1 MHHRPGV
8 RVGKSSSSP
17 PPLAVNLGHEPAAME
32 AHALIMDHPKKRR
45 RRRKI
50 DRPPVTSNLISDQ
63 QLRGEVGILSA
74 DLFNHLFPQLFT
86 WASPQSENDLRY
98 VAVTPCSP
106 ALSDV
111 LTDESWVIL
120 PVRCQKSGGDIE
132 RGALKQDLR
141 LPAKSDTLQAIER
154 IIGRD
159 EALSVAPKS
168 EVGLK
173 ILILDVEPIQ
183 LNKIFITVDG
193 DALKRHDE
201 VQQKFGGGFD
211 LSRSNGHVKKGKGK
225 GKGKVAPDQNGVVYS
240 KKEQDPTEEHRLRFA
255 VREALA
261 SLMIVRQHDFFRL
274 PLAAHPITHVPF
286 PPAHLALCEPVNQG
300 LVSPQTEVIVQKV
313 FKSSQKGQR
322 PSNQSRWEIP
332 DTLLEESEETSNEQ
346 FYSALED
353 IPSGLIIQSEQDSS
367 ETDSGSSD
375 RSCESESDDSADN
388 IISLRAPHFT
398 SETTGIRSSTTVAT
412 PRVRQSLNDMNS
424 PGSVLS
430 NFTITTAQQGMGNG
444 RIFEA
449 RSLLTRISDGLLYPR
464 PSENDDDEARFYV
477 DVKMLVKLNCFSGD
491 WIRVDPVLQKNGV
504 NHSWGVEEPENEGCP
519 RENSR
524 LVKIYGIPNLSR
536 NTASRHPKRDPTARR
551 SSIVSTTTTS
561 RLIPLVWASPV
572 LFHNLG
578 YPSHVRLFPRMKNIQ
593 DGQPFSLSSVK
604 TETRNRLDPPL
615 ATEVVL
621 LKIATPLSQENLLQ
635 HGIFAALKRY
645 FECKHRIV
653 STGDLIAL
661 TIDADFCRLV
671 GPTDSAADPGNETE
685 EELFFFSKHQLSKAI
700 IPAVIWFRIGRVS
713 SATENQ
719 DDGDDGGFWG
729 QTAYVDP
736 IKTRMPMGQNVHQ
749 KLPPLMESTW
759 QYYFGVKPLPAY
771 QLPKH
776 IHHALTVAPKQNVSP
791 LQRRLRGLITAATS
805 PLAVHLKIDPAIVL
819 LYSSQRNIGK
829 ATLSARTASD
839 VGIHTFVIDARDL
852 QSEGTAGDIQES
864 SLNTRMARALSCGS
878 QCTSILLRHVEAL
891 SGERMISAVRDI
903 IKDLRVLI
911 ATTTQIEQVSEDIR
925 SVCTHEM
932 EMSAPGE
939 AERESTLHD
948 IIQERGVRLAHD
960 VDMAAI
966 AVKTAALVAGNLVDI
981 VERAIAARQERL
993 ESFIDASSASTSKAS
1008 KHLVRD
1014 IVVSGG
1020 EWARCVIKADFD
1032 LAIEAARKNFA
1043 DAIGAPKIPNVQW
1056 DDVGGLE
1063 NVKDAVMETIQ
1074 LPLERP
1080 ELFAKGMKKR
1090 SGILLYGPPGTG
1102 KTLLAKA
1109 IATEFSLNFFSVKG
1123 PELLNM
1129 YIGESE
1135 ANVRRVF
1142 QKARD
1147 ARPCVVFFDEL
1158 DSVAP
1163 KRGNQGDSGGV
1174 MDRIVSQLLAELD
1187 GMSNGEDGADGVFVV
1202 GATNRPDL
1210 LDPAL
1215 LRPGRFDK
1223 MLYLGVAETH
1233 QKQLAIL
1240 EALTRKFTLTPE
1252 LSLKRVA
1259 ESLPFTYTGA
1269 DLYALCSDAMLKAIT
1284 QRASAV
1290 DAKIKAFKSGP
1301 VSTAY
1306 FFDHLAIPQDITV
1319 IVTEADF
1326 EAARKELVGSVSAAE
1341 LEHYQRVRHT
1351 FEAPSKPPSSSS
1363 PNFCS
1368 PASNAQRHFPTRP
1381 KYNSRTNTAIKPKA
1395 ATKNKGKGKAKA
1407 IQLDSD
1413 SDDHDDAYMTSS
1425 DFETPQRGA
1434 QLNGF
1439 SDPAVN
1445 DDEEVY
1451 G

>member
-1 MHHRPGV
+1 MHHRAGG
-8 RVGKSSSSP
+8 RVGKGPSLP
-17 PPLAVNLGHEPAAME
+17 PAADFGYEPAAME
-32 AHALIMDHPKKRR
+32 VHAPVMDHPKKRR
-45 RRRKI
+45 RRRRI
-50 DRPPVTSNLISDQ
+50 DRSPVTSHILSDE
-63 QLRGEVGILSA
+63 QLRGEAGILSA
-74 DLFNHLFPQLFT
+74 DLFDHLFPQLFA
-86 WASPQSENDLRY
+86 WDSPQSEGDLRY
-98 VAVTPCSP
+98 VAVTPCSSASP
-106 ALSDV
+106 DALA
-111 LTDESWVIL
+111 DESWIIL
-120 PVRCQKSGGDIE
+120 PVRCQKSVNDTE
-132 RGALKQDLR
+132 RGLKQTLT
-141 LPAKSDTLQAIER
+141 LPAKSQTFQAIER
-154 IIGRD
+154 MIGCD
-159 EALSVAPKS
+159 TLISVAPKTR
-168 EVGLK
+168 VGQKVLT
-173 ILILDVEPIQ
+173 LDVEPIR
-183 LNKIFITVDG
+183 LDKIFITVDG
-193 DALKRHDE
+193 DALKRHEE
-201 VQQKFGGGFD
+201 VQREFGGGFD
-211 LSRSNGHVKKGKGK
+211 LSRSYSHVKKGKGK
-225 GKGKVAPDQNGVVYS
+225 EKAANQNGVVDS
-240 KKEQDPTEEHRLRFA
+240 KQEQDPTEEHRLKLA

-261 SLMIVRQHDFFRL
+261 SLTIVRQHEFFRL

-286 PPAHLALCEPVNQG
+286 PPAHLTLCEPVSQG
-300 LVSPQTEVIVQKV
+300 LISQQTEVIVKKA
-313 FKSSQKGQR
+313 FKSDKEDQR
-322 PSNQSRWEIP
+322 LSNQSHWEIP
-332 DTLLEESEETSNEQ
+332 DTLMEESEETTNEQ
-346 FYSALED
+346 FFSALED
-353 IPSGLIIQSEQDSS
+353 NPSGFTVQSEQNDS
-367 ETDSGSSD
+367 ETDSGRSD
-375 RSCESESDDSADN
+375 GSCESESDDSVDN
-388 IISLRAPHFT
+388 IISLRTPNFT
-398 SETTGIRSSTTVAT
+398 SENTGIRSSTTAAT
-412 PRVRQSLNDMNS
+412 PRARQSLNDMNS

-430 NFTITTAQQGMGNG
+430 NVTAATVQRAMGNG

-449 RSLLTRISDGLLYPR
+449 KSLLARVPDDLLYPR
-464 PSENDDDEARFYV
+464 PREDDDNEARLYV
-477 DVKMLVKLNCFSGD
+477 DLKMLVKLNCFSGD
-491 WIRVDPVLQKNGV
+491 WIRVNPVFQKDGV
-504 NHSWGVEEPENEGCP
+504 HHRWGVEEPKNEGYS

-524 LVKIYGIPNLSR
+524 VVKIYGIPDISR
-536 NTASRHPKRDPTARR
+536 NVASPNHKHNSTARR
-551 SSIVSTTTTS
+551 SSIVSTTTISGLTPLAWTS
-561 RLIPLVWASPV
+561 PMLLHNFGHPSHLRLIPKT
-572 LFHNLG
+572 
-578 YPSHVRLFPRMKNIQ
+578 KNNQ
-593 DGQPFSLSSVK
+593 DAQPLSLSNVK
-604 TETRNRLDPPL
+604 TKTRNRLDPPL
-615 ATEVVL
+615 TTEVVL
-621 LKIATPLSQENLLQ
+621 HKIASPLSQENLLQ
-635 HGIFAALKRY
+635 RGIFAALKRY

-661 TIDADFCRLV
+661 TIDADFCRLM
-671 GPTDSAADPGNETE
+671 GHADSTADSGSETE
-685 EELFFFSKHQLSKAI
+685 EVLSFAPKDQLSGAI
-700 IPAVIWFRIGRVS
+700 TPAVIWFRVGRVFT
-713 SATENQ
+713 ATENQ
-719 DDGDDGGFWG
+719 EEADDGGFWG
-729 QTAYVDP
+729 QSAYVDP
-736 IKTRMPMGQNVHQ
+736 IKTRMPMGQNVQQ

-759 QYYFGVKPLPAY
+759 HYYLGVKPLPAY
-771 QLPKH
+771 QLPMN
-776 IHHALTVAPKQNVSP
+776 IRYAMAVAPKQSISP
-791 LQRRLRGLITAATS
+791 LQQRLRGLITAATS

-819 LYSSQRNIGK
+819 LYSSQRNTGK
-829 ATLSARTASD
+829 ATLSTRTASD
-839 VGIHTFVIDARDL
+839 VGVHTFVIDARDL
-852 QSEGTAGDIQES
+852 QSEGTAGDIQEA
-864 SLNTRMARALSCGS
+864 SLNTRVARALSCGS
-878 QCTSILLRHVEAL
+878 QCTSILIRHVEAL
-891 SGERMISAVRDI
+891 TGERMISAVRDI
-903 IKDLRVLI
+903 IKDVRVLI

-932 EMSAPGE
+932 ELSAPGE
-939 AERESTLHD
+939 AERESILHD
-948 IIQERGVRLAHD
+948 IIQERGIRVAHD
-960 VDMAAI
+960 VDVAAI

-981 VERAIAARQERL
+981 VERAVAARQERL
-993 ESFIDASSASTSKAS
+993 ENFIDASSASTSKAS
-1008 KHLVRD
+1008 QYLIRD
-1014 IVVSGG
+1014 IAVAGG
-1020 EWARCVIKADFD
+1020 EWARCVVKADFD

-1063 NVKDAVMETIQ
+1063 NVKDTVMETIQ

-1123 PELLNM
+1123 PELLNL

-1187 GMSNGEDGADGVFVV
+1187 GMSNGEDGAGGVFVI

-1240 EALTRKFTLTPE
+1240 EALTRKFTLAPE

-1290 DAKIKAFKSGP
+1290 DAKIKALKTGP

-1306 FFDHLAIPQDITV
+1306 FFDHLAVPQDVAV

-1326 EAARKELVGSVSAAE
+1326 EAARRELVGSVSAAE
-1341 LEHYQRVRHT
+1341 FKHYQRVRHA

-1363 PNFCS
+1363 PNILS
-1368 PASNAQRHFPTRP
+1368 PASNAQQYIPIRP
-1381 KYNSRTNTAIKPKA
+1381 KYKSRTNTATKPKA
-1395 ATKNKGKGKAKA
+1395 TIKGKGKDKGKGKA

-1413 SDDHDDAYMTSS
+1413 SDDHDDVYMTSN

>member
-8 RVGKSSSSP
+8 RVGKGPSLP
-17 PPLAVNLGHEPAAME
+17 PPQAANLGHEPAAME
-32 AHALIMDHPKKRR
+32 VHAPVMDHPKKRR
-45 RRRKI
+45 RRRKL
-50 DRPPVTSNLISDQ
+50 DRPPVTSNLLSDQ

-74 DLFNHLFPQLFT
+74 DLFDHLFPQLFA
-86 WASPQSENDLRY
+86 WDSPQSENDLRY
-98 VAVTPCSP
+98 VAVTPCSSASSD
-106 ALSDV
+106 ALA
-111 LTDESWVIL
+111 DESWIIL
-120 PVRCQKSGGDIE
+120 PVRCQKPGGDTE
-132 RGALKQDLR
+132 RGGLKQNLR
-141 LPAKSDTLQAIER
+141 LPAKSQTFQAIER
-154 IIGRD
+154 MIGRD
-159 EALSVAPKS
+159 VTVPVTPKS
-168 EVGLK
+168 GVGQK
-173 ILILDVEPIQ
+173 VLILDVEPIQ
-183 LNKIFITVDG
+183 LDKIFIIVDG
-193 DALKRHDE
+193 DALKRHEE
-201 VQQKFGGGFD
+201 VQREFGGGFD
-211 LSRSNGHVKKGKGK
+211 LSRSYGRVNKGKGK
-225 GKGKVAPDQNGVVYS
+225 EKATLNQNGAVDS
-240 KKEQDPTEEHRLRFA
+240 KQEQVPIEEHRLRLA

-300 LVSPQTEVIVQKV
+300 LVSSQTEVIVKKA

-322 PSNQSRWEIP
+322 LSNQSRWEIP
-332 DTLLEESEETSNEQ
+332 DMLLEESEETSNEQ

-353 IPSGLIIQSEQDSS
+353 IPSGLTVQSEQDSS

-375 RSCESESDDSADN
+375 GSCESESDDSVDN

-398 SETTGIRSSTTVAT
+398 PETTGIWSSTTTAT
-412 PRVRQSLNDMNS
+412 PRARQSLNGMNS

-430 NFTITTAQQGMGNG
+430 NFTATTAQQGMGNG

-449 RSLLTRISDGLLYPR
+449 RSLLTRISNELLYPR
-464 PSENDDDEARFYV
+464 PSENEDDEARLYI

-491 WIRVDPVLQKNGV
+491 WIRADPVFQKDV
-504 NHSWGVEEPENEGCP
+504 ISHSWGVEEPENECCSG
-519 RENSR
+519 ENSR
-524 LVKIYGIPNLSR
+524 VVKIYGIPDISR
-536 NTASRHPKRDPTARR
+536 NVAPRYRKHNPIARR
-551 SSIVSTTTTS
+551 SSIVSATTNS
-561 RLIPLVWASPV
+561 RLTPLVWASPV
-572 LFHNLG
+572 LLHNFG
-578 YPSHVRLFPRMKNIQ
+578 CPSHLRLIPKAKNIQ
-593 DGQPFSLSSVK
+593 DGQPFSLPSVK
-604 TETRNRLDPPL
+604 AETRSHLDPPL

-621 LKIATPLSQENLLQ
+621 LKIASPLSQENLLQ
-635 HGIFAALKRY
+635 HGIFTALKRH

-661 TIDADFCRLV
+661 NIDADFCRLM
-671 GPTDSAADPGNETE
+671 GPTDSTADPGNETE
-685 EELFFFSKHQLSKAI
+685 EVLSFAPKYQFSKAI
-700 IPAVIWFRIGRVS
+700 TPAVVWFKVGRVLT
-713 SATENQ
+713 ATENQ
-719 DDGDDGGFWG
+719 DEVDDGGFWG

-736 IKTRMPMGQNVHQ
+736 IKTRMPMGQNVQQ

-759 QYYFGVKPLPAY
+759 QYYLGVKPLPAY
-771 QLPKH
+771 QLPKN
-776 IHHALTVAPKQNVSP
+776 IHYAMTVAPKQNVSP
-791 LQRRLRGLITAATS
+791 LQQRLRGLITAATS
-805 PLAVHLKIDPAIVL
+805 PLAVRLKIDPAIVL

-829 ATLSARTASD
+829 ATLSTRTASD

-878 QCTSILLRHVEAL
+878 QCTSILLRHVETL
-891 SGERMISAVRDI
+891 TGERMISAVRDI
-903 IKDLRVLI
+903 IKDVRVLI

-925 SVCTHEM
+925 SVCTHEI

-939 AERESTLHD
+939 AERESILYD
-948 IIQERGVRLAHD
+948 IIQERGVRVAHD
-960 VDMAAI
+960 VDVAAI
-966 AVKTAALVAGNLVDI
+966 AIKTAALVAGNLVDI
-981 VERAIAARQERL
+981 IERAIAARQERL
-993 ESFIDASSASTSKAS
+993 ENFIDASSASTSKVPQ
-1008 KHLVRD
+1008 HLVRD

-1020 EWARCVIKADFD
+1020 EWARGVIKADFD

-1074 LPLERP
+1074 LPLQRP

-1187 GMSNGEDGADGVFVV
+1187 GMSNGEDGAGGVFVI

-1233 QKQLAIL
+1233 QKRLAIL
-1240 EALTRKFTLTPE
+1240 EALTRKFTLAPE
-1252 LSLKRVA
+1252 LLLKRVA

-1290 DAKIKAFKSGP
+1290 DAKIKALKSGP

-1306 FFDHLAIPQDITV
+1306 FFDHLAIPQDIAV
-1319 IVTEADF
+1319 MVTEADF
-1326 EAARKELVGSVSAAE
+1326 EAARRELVGSVSAAE
-1341 LEHYQRVRHT
+1341 LEHYQRVRHA
-1351 FEAPSKPPSSSS
+1351 FEAPSKHPSSSS
-1363 PNFCS
+1363 PNNSS
-1368 PASNAQRHFPTRP
+1368 PASNVQRHIPIRP

-1395 ATKNKGKGKAKA
+1395 TMKGKGKGKGKAV
-1407 IQLDSD
+1407 QLDSD
-1413 SDDHDDAYMTSS
+1413 SDDNDDAYMTSS

-1439 SDPAVN
+1439 CDPAVN

>member
-1 MHHRPGV
+1 
-8 RVGKSSSSP
+8 
-17 PPLAVNLGHEPAAME
+17 ME
-32 AHALIMDHPKKRR
+32 AHAPVMDHPKKRR
-45 RRRKI
+45 RRRKV
-50 DRPPVTSNLISDQ
+50 DRPPVISNLICDQ

-74 DLFNHLFPQLFT
+74 NLFDHLFPQLFA
-86 WASPQSENDLRY
+86 WDSPQPENGLRY
-98 VAVTPCSP
+98 VAITSWSS
-106 ALSDV
+106 ASLDV
-111 LTDESWVIL
+111 LTDESWIIL

-132 RGALKQDLR
+132 KGGPKQNLR
-141 LPAKSDTLQAIER
+141 FPAKSHTFQAIKR
-154 IIGRD
+154 MIGRD
-159 EALSVAPKS
+159 AAVSVAPKS
-168 EVGLK
+168 EIGQKVW
-173 ILILDVEPIQ
+173 ILDVEPIQ
-183 LNKIFITVDG
+183 LDKIYVTIDG
-193 DALKRHDE
+193 DALKRHEE
-201 VQQKFGGGFD
+201 VQREFGGGFD
-211 LSRSNGHVKKGKGK
+211 FSQSTGHVNKGKGK
-225 GKGKVAPDQNGVVYS
+225 EQAALHQNGVVYS
-240 KKEQDPTEEHRLRFA
+240 KEEQDRIEERRLRLA

-261 SLMIVRQHDFFRL
+261 SLMIVRQHDSFRL

-286 PPAHLALCEPVNQG
+286 PPAYLALCEPVNQG
-300 LVSPQTEVIVQKV
+300 LASPQTEVIVKKA
-313 FKSSQKGQR
+313 FRSSQRGHQ
-322 PSNQSRWEIP
+322 PSNQSHWEIP
-332 DTLLEESEETSNEQ
+332 DNITEESEEISNEQ

-353 IPSGLIIQSEQDSS
+353 GPNEPIGQSEQDDS
-367 ETDSGSSD
+367 ETDSESSD
-375 RSCESESDDSADN
+375 RSCESESDDSIDN
-388 IISLRAPHFT
+388 IISLRAPHLT
-398 SETTGIRSSTTVAT
+398 SEPTGIRSSTTAAT
-412 PRVRQSLNDMNS
+412 PRARQSLNGINS
-424 PGSVLS
+424 PDSVLS
-430 NFTITTAQQGMGNG
+430 NFTATSAQQGMGNG

-449 RSLLTRISDGLLYPR
+449 RSLLARISDDLLYPR
-464 PSENDDDEARFYV
+464 PSENDDDEARLYV

-491 WIRVDPVLQKNGV
+491 WIRVEPVFQKKAV
-504 NHSWGVEEPENEGCP
+504 NNNWGVEEPENDGYS
-519 RENSR
+519 RENFR
-524 LVKIYGIPNLSR
+524 VVKIYGIPDISLNV
-536 NTASRHPKRDPTARR
+536 ASRYPKHDASARR
-551 SSIVSTTTTS
+551 SSIISATTIS
-561 RLIPLVWASPV
+561 RLKPLVWASP
-572 LFHNLG
+572 LLLHNCG
-578 YPSHVRLFPRMKNIQ
+578 YPSHLRLIPIMKSIQ
-593 DGQPFSLSSVK
+593 DGQPFSPSNVK
-604 TETRNRLDPPL
+604 TETRNRLEPPL

-621 LKIATPLSQENLLQ
+621 LKIASPLSQESVLQ

-645 FECKHRIV
+645 FECKHRTV

-661 TIDADFCRLV
+661 NIDADFCRLM
-671 GPTDSAADPGNETE
+671 GPTDPTADPGNETE
-685 EELFFFSKHQLSKAI
+685 EVLSFAPKYHFSKAI
-700 IPAVIWFRIGRVS
+700 KPAVIWFKVGRVFTT
-713 SATENQ
+713 TESQ
-719 DDGDDGGFWG
+719 GEADDDGFWG

-736 IKTRMPMGQNVHQ
+736 IKTRMPMGQNVQQ
-749 KLPPLMESTW
+749 KLPPLMQSTW
-759 QYYFGVKPLPAY
+759 QYYLGVKLLPTY
-771 QLPKH
+771 QLLKNV
-776 IHHALTVAPKQNVSP
+776 HHAITVTPKQNASP
-791 LQRRLRGLITAATS
+791 LQRRLRWLITAATS

-829 ATLSARTASD
+829 ATLSSRTALD
-839 VGIHTFVIDARDL
+839 VGIHTFVIDAHDL
-852 QSEGTAGDIQES
+852 QSEGTAEDIQES
-864 SLNTRMARALSCGS
+864 SLKTRMARALSCGS
-878 QCTSILLRHVEAL
+878 QCTSILLRHVETL
-891 SGERMISAVRDI
+891 TGERMISAICDI
-903 IKDLRVLI
+903 IKDVRILI

-925 SVCTHEM
+925 SVCTHEIK
-932 EMSAPGE
+932 MSAPDE
-939 AERESTLHD
+939 AERESVLND

-960 VDMAAI
+960 VDVAAI
-966 AVKTAALVAGNLVDI
+966 AIKTAALVAGNLVDI

-993 ESFIDASSASTSKAS
+993 ENFIDASNASVSKAFQY
-1008 KHLVRD
+1008 LVRD

-1020 EWARCVIKADFD
+1020 EWARCIIKADFD

-1063 NVKDAVMETIQ
+1063 NVKDAVVETIQ

-1142 QKARD
+1142 QRARD

-1187 GMSNGEDGADGVFVV
+1187 GMSNGEDGAGGVFVI

-1240 EALTRKFTLTPE
+1240 EALTRKFTLAPR
-1252 LSLKRVA
+1252 LSLKRIA

-1290 DAKIKAFKSGP
+1290 DANIKALSGP
-1301 VSTAY
+1301 VSPAY
-1306 FFDHLAIPQDITV
+1306 FFDHLATPQDIAV
-1319 IVTEADF
+1319 MVTEADF

-1341 LEHYQRVRHT
+1341 LDHYQRVRHA

-1363 PNFCS
+1363 SFLP
-1368 PASNAQRHFPTRP
+1368 PASNVQRHISIRP
-1381 KYNSRTNTAIKPKA
+1381 KYISRTNTAIKPKA
-1395 ATKNKGKGKAKA
+1395 ATKGKGKGKGKAV
-1407 IQLDSD
+1407 QLDSD

-1425 DFETPQRGA
+1425 DFESPQRGT